1 MVAHYAHMHSKLR
14 IGIVGAGGIVL
25 QRHLPALL
33 TMPDVEIVAVSNSTY
48 ASSERFCREHAPHA
62 TPLKNWA
69 ELVSLRELDIVWIGT
84 TPYMHAPVSISAL
97 EAGRHVFCQ
106 ARMAMNLTEAREML
120 VAARKRPHLVSMLCP
135 PPHGMRGDLLMR
147 KVLADGLIGTPHHIR
162 LQSFSPLLLDASAP
176 AHWRQRV
183 EYSGVNVLTLGI
195 YVEVLQRW
203 LGPIRAVTARSKILH
218 RKRDHYEVRVPDMVT
233 VLAEF
238 ANGAEGVLEFSGV
251 AAFAPADRL
260 EIYGDCGTLRYDF
273 SADTITA
280 GRVGDRAAQTF
291 ELPPEMEKHWTVEKD
306 FIAAVKAPANPR
318 PHPSFEDGVAYMRVV
333 QAVADSIAGQR
344 RVEIALD

>member
-1 MVAHYAHMHSKLR
+1 MHSKLR

-33 TMPDVEIVAVSNSTY
+33 AMPNVEIVAVSNSTY
-48 ASSERFCREHAPHA
+48 ASSERFCREHLPHA

-106 ARMAMNLTEAREML
+106 ARMAMNLEEANEML
-120 VAARKRPHLVSMLCP
+120 SAARNHPQQVAMLCP
-135 PPHGMRGDLLMR
+135 PPHGMPGDGLMR
-147 KVLADGLIGTPHHIR
+147 KLLADNLIGHPHHLR
-162 LQSFSPLLLDASAP
+162 LQSFSPAYLDASAP

-183 EYSGVNVLTLGI
+183 EYSGLNVLTLGI
-195 YVEVLQRW
+195 YAEVLQRW
-203 LGPIRAVTARSKILH
+203 LGPISAVTARAKTLH
-218 RKRDHYEVRVPDMVT
+218 RRRDHYEVRVPDLVT

-251 AAFAPADRL
+251 AAFPPPDVL
-260 EIYGDCGTLRYDF
+260 EIYGECGTLRYDF

-280 GRVGDRAAQTF
+280 GRVGDRAAQPI
-291 ELPPEMEKHWTVEKD
+291 EIPPEMRGHWTVEKD
-306 FIAAVKAPANPR
+306 FITAVKTPAR
-318 PHPSFEDGVAYMRVV
+318 PHPRPTFEDGVRYMRVV
-333 QAVADSIAGQR
+333 QAVADSIAGQH
-344 RVEIALD
+344 RVEIALE